1 VIAEHV
7 NCLADRAHRIG
18 QLNSVNVYFLHVK
31 NSIDDIIWS
40 SIQNKLEKL
49 GQTLDGMDQ
58 TLEVCQS
65 RIMPEK
71 GACHPVKQMLCM
83 TGSCKKLKY

>member
-1 VIAEHV
+1 M
-7 NCLADRAHRIG
+7 
-18 QLNSVNVYFLHVK
+18 YFLHVK

-65 RIMPEK
+65 RVMPEK
-71 GACHPVKQMLCM
+71 GESRPFKNMLCM
-83 TGSCKKLKY
+83 TDSYNNQTIEECVFFFSRTAKP